1 MKIIVDA
8 MGGDNAPLE
17 IVRGALDAN
26 RKHGVEII
34 LVGRTA
40 EILKAVEACGGK
52 SLPAGVE
59 IKDATEVVEIADDP
73 VMAFKLKPDSS
84 LTVGLKL
91 LRDGAGD
98 AFVSAGSTGALLSG
112 ATLVVK
118 RIRGIRRAA
127 MGPQIPTAAGRM
139 VLCDCGAN
147 AECTP
152 EYLLQF
158 AYLGSYYAQRVMGI
172 EQPRVG
178 LLNIG
183 AEEEKGDALR
193 HETCALLKE
202 ADAAGRIRFVGNV
215 EANDAMMGAVDV
227 AVTDGFTGNVMLKT
241 MEGLGRFLLKELKGV
256 FLSSAKTKIGALL
269 VKNDLGQLK
278 KLMDPSEV
286 GGTPFLG
293 IQKPVI
299 KAHGGSDARAI
310 ENAVLRAK
318 EYAESG
324 FIADIEANIEHMRVR
339 LPAEKN

>member
-1 MKIIVDA
+1 MPPWRV
-8 MGGDNAPLE
+8 
-17 IVRGALDAN
+17 
-26 RKHGVEII
+26 
-34 LVGRTA
+34 
-40 EILKAVEACGGK
+40 
-52 SLPAGVE
+52 
-59 IKDATEVVEIADDP
+59 
-73 VMAFKLKPDSS
+73 
-84 LTVGLKL
+84 
-91 LRDGAGD
+91 
-98 AFVSAGSTGALLSG
+98 
-112 ATLVVK
+112 
-118 RIRGIRRAA
+118 
-127 MGPQIPTAAGRM
+127 

-147 AECTP
+147 AECTA

-193 HETCALLKE
+193 HEAYALLKE
-202 ADAAGRIRFVGNV
+202 AGDAGRIRFVGNV
-215 EANDAMMGAVDV
+215 EANDAMLGAVDV
-227 AVTDGFTGNVMLKT
+227 LVTDGFTGNVMLKN
-241 MEGLGRFLLKELKGV
+241 MEGLGKFLLKALKGV
-256 FLSSAKTKIGALL
+256 FLSSAKTKLGALL
-269 VKNDLGQLK
+269 VKDGLKDLK

-324 FIADIEANIEHMRVR
+324 FIADIQANIEHMRVQAA
-339 LPAEKN
+339 PEKI

>member
-1 MKIIVDA
+1 
-8 MGGDNAPLE
+8 
-17 IVRGALDAN
+17 
-26 RKHGVEII
+26 
-34 LVGRTA
+34 
-40 EILKAVEACGGK
+40 
-52 SLPAGVE
+52 
-59 IKDATEVVEIADDP
+59 
-73 VMAFKLKPDSS
+73 
-84 LTVGLKL
+84 
-91 LRDGAGD
+91 
-98 AFVSAGSTGALLSG
+98 
-112 ATLVVK
+112 
-118 RIRGIRRAA
+118 
-127 MGPQIPTAAGRM
+127 
-139 VLCDCGAN
+139 
-147 AECTP
+147 
-152 EYLLQF
+152 
-158 AYLGSYYAQRVMGI
+158 MGI

-183 AEEEKGDALR
+183 AEEEKGDTLR

-202 ADAAGRIRFVGNV
+202 ADEAGRIRFVGNV

-241 MEGLGRFLLKELKGV
+241 MEGLGKFLLKELKGV
-256 FLSSAKTKIGALL
+256 FLSSTKTKIGALL